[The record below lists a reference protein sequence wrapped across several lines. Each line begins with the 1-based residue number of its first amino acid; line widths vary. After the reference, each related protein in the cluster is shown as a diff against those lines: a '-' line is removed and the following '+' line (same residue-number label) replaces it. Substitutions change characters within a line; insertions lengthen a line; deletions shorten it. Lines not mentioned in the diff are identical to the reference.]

1 MCLKKYWLSL
11 LIPVSLLSAIT
22 EDEIKGL
29 YNGLDPSSISEH
41 LALHKLYPH
50 DPSGKKALKHVE
62 TLLEK
67 ARSEEQSLNQLPIS
81 TLSLDGFISFMLGK
95 KIEGDLLEE
104 QHLEAIESVSS
115 HLKNRSLKGYQ
126 ARSEEE
132 IKKLNSEEIDFA
144 RALLIAQQRSTQK
157 EVDWHWIRNY
167 EAQLDFMALQ
177 VLASLPKD
185 PSPREIIK
193 EMNRLIF
200 FKLRYR
206 FPALSTL
213 KSGEEPSS
221 KLTTVLDSN
230 QGVCLGISVLYLSLA
245 QRLNLPL
252 EIVIPPGHIYVRY
265 IDERGEVNIETTARG
280 INYPSENYLDVNT
293 KILKQA
299 NIKEVI
305 GFVFYNISST
315 YLVKTKEYSKA
326 IENYLHCLEYAPT
339 NRDAIELLGYSYLL
353 NKQEKEAKNCFKKLL
368 QSESNDRISSTF
380 FDMWKDY
387 LNLKIRPDAIEAII
401 EHADEDSRL
410 DLEAKKKK
418 FQKLLKKYPD
428 FKAGLFYLSTSCQL
442 LSETDQAI
450 KLLEKLHALDPH
462 HPYVELT
469 LSSLYLQ
476 EYNFPKAWNHYR
488 KLEAILNQHNHQP
501 KIMKDLKATLQQYSI
516 EP

>member
-1 MCLKKYWLSL
+1 MRLKKYWFSL
-11 LIPVSLLSAIT
+11 LLPTTLLSAIT
-22 EDEIKGL
+22 EGEVRGL

-41 LALHKLYPH
+41 LALHKLYPQ
-50 DPSGKKALKHVE
+50 DPSGQKALHHVK

-67 ARSEEQSLNQLPIS
+67 ARSEELSLNQLPIS
-81 TLSLDGFISFMLGK
+81 TLSIDGFISFMLGK
-95 KIEGDLLEE
+95 KIEEDLLEE
-104 QHLEAIESVSS
+104 EHLEAIENVSS
-115 HLKNRSLKGYQ
+115 HLKNRGLKGYQ
-126 ARSEEE
+126 AQSEEE
-132 IKKLNSEEIDFA
+132 IKKLDPEEIDFA

-157 EVDWHWIRNY
+157 EIDWHWIRNY

-177 VLASLPKD
+177 VLASLPKN

-230 QGVCLGISVLYLSLA
+230 HGVCLGISILYLSLA

-265 IDERGEVNIETTARG
+265 KDEQGEVNIETTARG

-293 KILKQA
+293 KVLKQA

-353 NKQEKEAKNCFKKLL
+353 DKQETEANNCFKKLL
-368 QSESNDRISSTF
+368 QSESTDRIASTF
-380 FDMWKDY
+380 FDMWKDH
-387 LNLKIRPDAIEAII
+387 LNHKIGPDAIESII

-418 FQKLLKKYPD
+418 FQKLLKKYPN
-428 FKAGLFYLSTSCQL
+428 FKAGLFYLSGTYQN
-442 LSETDQAI
+442 LSESDQAI
-450 KLLEKLHALDPH
+450 KLLEKLHTLDPQ

-469 LSSLYLQ
+469 LSSLYIQ
-476 EYNFPKAWNHYR
+476 EYNFPKAWDHY
-488 KLEAILNQHNHQP
+488 KQLEAILSQHNHQP
-501 KIMKDLKATLQQYSI
+501 KIMKDLKTTLQQYSI